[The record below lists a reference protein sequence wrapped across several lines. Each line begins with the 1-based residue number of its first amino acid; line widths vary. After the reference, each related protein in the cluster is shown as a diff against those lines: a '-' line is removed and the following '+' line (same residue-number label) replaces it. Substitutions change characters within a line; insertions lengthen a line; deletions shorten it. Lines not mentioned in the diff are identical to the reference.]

1 MNPQTLIDLAM
12 QLDRLESLPRM
23 GYLMRGI
30 AHPESVAAHV
40 FGVAVWS
47 MLLAD
52 ELGGVDPL
60 KVLRLAL
67 LHELGEVKLTD
78 IPKIAEEYLPLGA
91 KDAAETKIAAEL
103 LSGLEVRGEEYL
115 RLFTEYQEA
124 RTREARLVHAADK
137 LQMMAKVLRYQ
148 QNGATGVDGFWN
160 HAPNFRDFDL
170 PEVREIFAE
179 LRRRRP
185 VVATGSPAEP

>member
-1 MNPQTLIDLAM
+1 MNPQPLIDLAM
-12 QLDRLESLPRM
+12 QLDRLEALPRM

-52 ELGGVDPL
+52 ELGGVDTL
-60 KVLRLAL
+60 KVLRMAL

-78 IPKIAEEYLPLGA
+78 IPKIAEEYLPPGA
-91 KDAAETKIAAEL
+91 KDAAEQKIAAEL
-103 LSGLEVRGEEYL
+103 LAGLDARGEAYAQ
-115 RLFTEYQEA
+115 LFAEYQEA
-124 RTREARLVHAADK
+124 RTREARIVHAADK

-148 QNGATGVDGFWN
+148 QNGAMGVAGFWN
-160 HAPNFRDFDL
+160 YPPNFRDFDL
-170 PEVREIFAE
+170 PEVGAIFAE

-185 VVATGSPAEP
+185 AATTGSSTEP